1 MEATMIKSTLAALL
15 AASLLAPAAAQAV
28 ETSLQIELGTHSDF
42 ERRATLYDCSAGEPF
57 SVTYI
62 NAAPNFLALVP
73 IEGEPEPLVFTAVVA
88 ASGVR
93 YAAGQWVWW
102 TKGVDAT
109 LHDITLGED
118 AEPVLT
124 CSEMNNTP

>member
-1 MEATMIKSTLAALL
+1 MIKSTLAALL
-15 AASLLAPAAAQAV
+15 AAILLAPTATQAV
-28 ETSLQIELGTHSDF
+28 ETSLQIELGTQSDF
-42 ERRATLYDCSAGEPF
+42 ERHATLYDCSAGEPF

-73 IEGEPEPLVFTAVVA
+73 IEGEPEPLVFTAVIA

-109 LHDITLGED
+109 LHDATLGDD

>member
-1 MEATMIKSTLAALL
+1 MIKSTFAALL
-15 AASLLAPAAAQAV
+15 AASLLAPAAAHAV
-28 ETSLQIELGTHSDF
+28 EASLQIELGTASDF
-42 ERRATLYDCSAGEPF
+42 ERHTTLYDCSAGEPF
-57 SVTYI
+57 SATYI

-102 TKGVDAT
+102 TKGADAT
-109 LHDITLGED
+109 LHDVTLGED